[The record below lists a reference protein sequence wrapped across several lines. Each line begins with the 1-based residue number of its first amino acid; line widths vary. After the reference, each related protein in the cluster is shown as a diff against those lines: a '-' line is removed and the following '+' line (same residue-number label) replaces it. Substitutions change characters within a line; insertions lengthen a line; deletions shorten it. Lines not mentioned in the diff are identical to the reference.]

1 MSETRARTKA
11 ELTREVSNRSR
22 IAAKNVEAVLD
33 AYSELVLEE
42 LAADGPGAVTI
53 AGLVKAEV
61 RPEPARSE
69 RAGRN
74 PATGEPI
81 TIAARPARA
90 RGKLRLR
97 PLKRLR
103 DVV

>member
-1 MSETRARTKA
+1 MSDTRARTKA
-11 ELTREVSNRSR
+11 ELTREISDRSR
-22 IAAKNVEAVLD
+22 IAARDVELVLE
-33 AYSELVLEE
+33 AFSELVVEE

-61 RPEPARSE
+61 RPQAARAE

-81 TIAARPARA
+81 TVAARPARA
-90 RGKLRLR
+90 RGTLRLR

-103 DVV
+103 DVL

>member
-11 ELTREVSNRSR
+11 ELTREVSARSR
-22 IAAKNVEAVLD
+22 IATKNVELVLE
-33 AYSELVLEE
+33 ALSEQVLEE

-61 RPEPARSE
+61 RPEPARPD

-81 TIAARPARA
+81 TSAARPARA

-103 DVV
+103 DVL